1 MGFKEYIKENKLLFG
16 RIVDISYDKEIY
28 SILKDNGLDSPK
40 NKIVYVHKNAINKG
54 DTVIY
59 KGKVK
64 TVSGTDIKNDNIMGI
79 TIFGDSFK
87 LGKEP
92 VIKLLIK

>member
-1 MGFKEYIKENKLLFG
+1 MRFKEYIKENKSLFG
-16 RIVDISYDKEIY
+16 KIVDIADDKEIY
-28 SILKDNGLDSPK
+28 KLLKDNGLDSPK
-40 NKIVYVHKNAINKG
+40 NKLQYVNKNDINKG

-64 TVSGTDIKNDNIMGI
+64 TVSGTDIKKDNLMGI
-79 TIFGDSFK
+79 TLFGDSFK